1 MAPRLWLW
9 LHVATAMVAVSCT
22 YHHERHPHIRR
33 SHTEHHHFLG
43 NFPLNGTKD
52 KDSHISL
59 DSRPSSGPLPYGAPD
74 EDRAQPTPSG
84 HSTRRHQ
91 RHQHRRRTHSHR
103 VPDIIYSFGSQSAA
117 KLLYRGKGYHVGP
130 YTGYVDVWTIPR
142 QSRPQY
148 LPPPRLTSSP
158 SPPPSPPHLQR
169 QEEHFPEGT
178 AFARVL
184 IAPEPSNA
192 VSPAEPRTCLR
203 CPKDRTV
210 WVGPGF
216 SCAEVPKPRLRPC
229 SRLASLPG
237 EVRLTATAGPQPGSL
252 VMEGVYQM
260 GFTFQ
265 APGIA
270 PQSCHYKLRVKV
282 RRCPALQ
289 RPHNGGARCSRGRHW
304 GSRCRFFCK
313 PGYALEQR
321 VAARCAIHDGVRV
334 TWTPHPAPVC
344 RAKNDSAPSATTNAI
359 VPDTVMPTRPATEAS
374 VPTTPSKKVFP
385 ATGSP
390 RPPKRWKQLACRWP
404 KAPLHGWVSCD
415 RGATRKARVVAR
427 EGTRCRQGC
436 RWAPLS
442 VVTHFS
448 CVAGAWQGR
457 KTLGCTGPPEA
468 STEPAPTELPRT
480 TESGCEDP
488 SPVPNSALEC
498 SADANTLGRRPVGTI
513 CRHVCDKGYDVLPSQ
528 LPLAQVTCLANG
540 KWHQE
545 DQPHCVKIGC
555 ASPVILPNSL
565 LDCSKQVNHLG
576 NRPTGTICK
585 VACKEGFTLSPNQ
598 KHVNEIICE
607 EDGTWNQTAE
617 FECHKSGCSSP
628 DLVPDSSLECSDD
641 ANHLGHHP
649 TGTLCK
655 IVCNM
660 GLGLPPDMQALNQ
673 FVCQEDGTWN
683 QTTQL
688 ECSSIGCASS
698 KPVPGSSLECSMAAN
713 SFGKHPTGTICKVV
727 CADGLSLPSSLQS
740 LNQFVCQEDGTWNQ
754 TTQLECRNNGC
765 PGPNPV
771 PDSSLDCS
779 AEVDQF
785 GQWPTGT
792 ACRVVCADGLALPSS
807 LQPLNNFVCQEDGS
821 WNQTT
826 QLECRNNGCPGP
838 NPVPDSSLDCSAEVD
853 QFGQWPTGTAC
864 RVVCADGLALPSS
877 LQPLNNFVCQEDG
890 SWNQTTELECR
901 NNGCPG
907 PNPVPDSSLDCSAEV
922 DQFGQW
928 PTGTACRVVCADGLA
943 LPSSLQPL
951 NNFVCQ
957 EDGSWNQTTQLEC
970 RNNGCPGPNPVP
982 DSSLDCSAEVDQF
995 GQWPT
1000 GTACQV
1006 VCADGLALPSSLQ
1019 PLNNFVCQK
1028 DGTWNQTAQLECRNS
1043 GCARPDPVPGAS
1055 LECSKDGEDLGKWPT
1070 GSICNVV
1077 CNEGLSLPLNLQSLN
1092 LFVCLEDGTWN
1103 QTTQLECR
1111 ESGCAPPDPVPKSSL
1126 KCSNNANH
1134 LGNRPTGTICE
1145 VRCNEGFTLPLIHQ
1159 SSSQFVCQ
1167 EGGVWNQTAQLDCIK
1182 SGCVNLDLTPNSS
1195 FECSNEAN
1203 NLGNRPTGTI
1213 CKVVCSKGFTLPSNQ
1228 QSFNQFVCQG
1238 DGTWDHETHLE
1249 CHRVTCDS
1257 PPKVSNSVLECSN
1270 GTSEDGKW
1278 PVGTLCRYNCNKGY
1292 AVPKIQDGLNSF
1304 ICREDGTWS
1313 LTDQLLCEEAGCKSP
1328 TQVQDSVLSCTAEAN
1343 SLGRWPTGAIC
1354 SYDCKEGYGL
1364 AKNQLPFS
1372 RIACHDDGTWNQTE
1386 ELRCKKTGCEYPS
1399 TVQFSMVNCSGTANT
1414 FGRWPVGTECSHVCD
1429 EGYAVSR
1436 HEVHLNLFIC
1446 LDDGTWNQT
1455 EGLHCRETGCEEPGK
1470 VPHSALNCS
1479 SNFNALGKRP
1489 FGTVCSYVCNEG
1501 FAVPLD
1507 LEPHNQFVCSED
1519 GSWNQKEELLC
1530 LKTGCESPQ
1539 VVQNSVLHC
1548 SESANLVGNWPA
1560 GTTCQHICDNGFVI
1574 PQSQLGLGDIT
1585 CLDDGTWN
1593 ETGILQCLKLRDPQL
1608 SQGCKDEVVVVDGR
1622 NVSFPVTLEAPTFK
1636 AFNGTN
1642 AAVRCTATHVTTYG
1656 THVIVCD
1663 AVDTE
1668 LQSTSSCTY
1677 NVTALA
1683 SGCPPLQ
1690 SDPYSRVSCSAD
1702 RNVTEGHLHPVGDV
1716 CEYICQ
1722 LHGYVI
1728 PQSKV
1733 DSALKECLP
1742 NGSWSNDDFHLCQKQ
1757 LAPVRVSGCEDTEFG
1772 TDELGNTTVPRPV
1785 FRTGSG
1791 LVNATCTPE
1800 MLADFGDHEINCVAE
1815 DHELRSSA
1823 SCAFKV
1829 IVKGET
1835 VPRLR
1840 EAGPGC
1846 VDVQEV
1852 HDKYPVH
1859 LKPPAFEA
1867 ASGGAALVIC
1877 DPATLLGPGAYN
1889 VTCTARDNKTQ
1900 AETQCAYVVN
1910 ARQIE
1915 QFRESQCLSLR
1926 APANGNI
1933 QCKRR
1938 MGLITCRFSCFTDHV
1953 MSTKSLPLLAR
1964 GYVVCDRAQRDRFDF
1979 QEEYG
1984 LDELPAC
1991 TRLPAPTYFQ
2001 GSLAFHVG
2009 LPSCSLENLH
2019 TDFMPTLTEALL
2031 DRAADVCLQ
2040 AVCDNVT
2047 FMCETAVLRNSSD
2060 PSSASDAM
2068 KVVWTVQA
2076 RHNVNASYDI
2086 PEAETVIEQIQV
2098 LTHDIV
2104 TSDPGFYQEI
2114 AKVGGDLW
2122 RDSFR
2127 QSRFML
2133 VCGSRGFTIDANTAH
2148 CVQCPS
2154 GTFEEHGSCHPCPQN
2169 HYQDSE
2175 GQTSCK
2181 PCPKHTFSFEGAKM
2195 VEDCTEFAGPNVP
2208 PPAKDAP
2215 SWQPHERHG
2224 PCSPNPCRHQGICY
2238 LQRGGYTC
2246 LCQQH
2251 YRGRHC
2257 EESA

>member
-43 NFPLNGTKD
+43 NFPLNGTKG

-59 DSRPSSGPLPYGAPD
+59 DSRPSSGPLPYSAPY

-117 KLLYRGKGYHVGP
+117 KLLYRGKGYRVGP

-148 LPPPRLTSSP
+148 LPPPRLTPPP

-237 EVRLTATAGPQPGSL
+237 EVRMTATAGPQPGSL

-289 RPHNGGARCSRGRHW
+289 RLHNGGARCSRGRHW

-344 RAKNDSAPSATTNAI
+344 RAKNDSAPTATTNAI
-359 VPDTVMPTRPATEAS
+359 IPDTVMPTRPATEAS

-436 RWAPLS
+436 RWAPQS

-457 KTLGCTGPPEA
+457 KALGCTGPPQA

-480 TESGCEDP
+480 TESGCEGP

-498 SADANTLGRRPVGTI
+498 SADANTLGRRPVDTI

-545 DQPHCVKIGC
+545 DQPRCVKSGC

-565 LDCSKQVNHLG
+565 LDCSKQINHLG

-585 VACKEGFTLSPNQ
+585 VACKEGFILSPNQ
-598 KHVNEIICE
+598 QHVNEIICE

-628 DLVPDSSLECSDD
+628 DLVPDSSLECSND

-649 TGTLCK
+649 TGTSCK

-660 GLGLPPDMQALNQ
+660 GLGLPPDMQALNH

-688 ECSSIGCASS
+688 ECSSIGCPSS
-698 KPVPGSSLECSMAAN
+698 KQVPGSSLECSMAAN
-713 SFGKHPTGTICKVV
+713 RFGKHPTGTICKVV

-765 PGPNPV
+765 PSPKPV

-779 AEVDQF
+779 AD
-785 GQWPTGT
+785 
-792 ACRVVCADGLALPSS
+792 
-807 LQPLNNFVCQEDGS
+807 
-821 WNQTT
+821 
-826 QLECRNNGCPGP
+826 
-838 NPVPDSSLDCSAEVD
+838 
-853 QFGQWPTGTAC
+853 
-864 RVVCADGLALPSS
+864 
-877 LQPLNNFVCQEDG
+877 
-890 SWNQTTELECR
+890 
-901 NNGCPG
+901 
-907 PNPVPDSSLDCSAEV
+907 
-922 DQFGQW
+922 
-928 PTGTACRVVCADGLA
+928 
-943 LPSSLQPL
+943 
-951 NNFVCQ
+951 
-957 EDGSWNQTTQLEC
+957 
-970 RNNGCPGPNPVP
+970 
-982 DSSLDCSAEVDQF
+982 VDQF

-1019 PLNNFVCQK
+1019 PLNYFMCQEDGTWNQTTQLECRNNGCPSPKPVPDSSLDCSPDVDQFGQWPIGTACQIVCADGLALPSSLQPLNYIVCQEDGTWNQTTQLECRNNGCPSPNPVPDSSLDCSADVDQFGQWPTGTACQVVCADGLALPSSLQPLNYFVCQE

-1077 CNEGLSLPLNLQSLN
+1077 CNEGLALPLNLQSLN

-1103 QTTQLECR
+1103 QTAQLECR
-1111 ESGCAPPDPVPKSSL
+1111 
-1126 KCSNNANH
+1126 
-1134 LGNRPTGTICE
+1134 
-1145 VRCNEGFTLPLIHQ
+1145 
-1159 SSSQFVCQ
+1159 
-1167 EGGVWNQTAQLDCIK
+1167 
-1182 SGCVNLDLTPNSS
+1182 
-1195 FECSNEAN
+1195 
-1203 NLGNRPTGTI
+1203 
-1213 CKVVCSKGFTLPSNQ
+1213 
-1228 QSFNQFVCQG
+1228 
-1238 DGTWDHETHLE
+1238 
-1249 CHRVTCDS
+1249 
-1257 PPKVSNSVLECSN
+1257 
-1270 GTSEDGKW
+1270 
-1278 PVGTLCRYNCNKGY
+1278 
-1292 AVPKIQDGLNSF
+1292 
-1304 ICREDGTWS
+1304 
-1313 LTDQLLCEEAGCKSP
+1313 EAGCKSP
-1328 TQVQDSVLSCTAEAN
+1328 TQVEDSVLNCTAEAN

-1364 AKNQLPFS
+1364 ATNQLPFS

-1386 ELRCKKTGCEYPS
+1386 QLRCKKTGCEDPS
-1399 TVQFSMVNCSGTANT
+1399 AVQFSMVNCSGTANT

-1479 SNFNALGKRP
+1479 SDFNALGKRP

-1501 FAVPLD
+1501 FAVPRD
-1507 LEPHNQFVCSED
+1507 LEPHNQLVCSED

-1548 SESANLVGNWPA
+1548 SESANVIGNWPA

-1608 SQGCKDEVVVVDGR
+1608 SQGCKDEVVVVDGH
-1622 NVSFPVTLEAPTFK
+1622 NVSFPVTIEAPTFK

-1722 LHGYVI
+1722 RHGYVI

-1733 DSALKECLP
+1733 DSAVKECLP
-1742 NGSWSNDDFHLCQKQ
+1742 NGSWSNDDFDLCEEQ
-1757 LAPVRVSGCEDTEFG
+1757 LVPLRVSGCEDMEFG
-1772 TDELGNTTVPRPV
+1772 TDELGNTTVPRPL
-1785 FRTGSG
+1785 FRTPSG

-1800 MLADFGDHEINCVAE
+1800 MLVDFGDHVIHCVAE
-1815 DHELRSSA
+1815 DHDLRSSA
-1823 SCAFKV
+1823 SCSFKV

-1840 EAGPGC
+1840 ETGPGC

-1926 APANGNI
+1926 APANGDI
-1933 QCKRR
+1933 RCKRR
-1938 MGLITCRFSCFTDHV
+1938 MGLIKCRFSCFPDHV
-1953 MSTKSLPLLAR
+1953 MSTKSFPLLAR

-1991 TRLPAPTYFQ
+1991 TRLPTPTYFQ
-2001 GSLAFHVG
+2001 GSLTFHVG

-2040 AVCDNVT
+2040 ADCDNVT

-2127 QSRFML
+2127 QSKFTL
-2133 VCGSRGFTIDANTAH
+2133 VCGSRGFTIDDHTAH
-2148 CVQCPS
+2148 CVPCPS

-2195 VEDCTEFAGPNVP
+2195 VKDCTEFAGPNVP
-2208 PPAKDAP
+2208 PPARDAP
-2215 SWQPHERHG
+2215 AWQPHERHG

>member
-43 NFPLNGTKD
+43 NFPLNGTKG

-59 DSRPSSGPLPYGAPD
+59 DSRPSSGPLPYSAPY

-91 RHQHRRRTHSHR
+91 RHQHLRRTHSHR

-148 LPPPRLTSSP
+148 LPPPRLTPSP

-237 EVRLTATAGPQPGSL
+237 EVRMTATAGPQPGSL

-289 RPHNGGARCSRGRHW
+289 RPHNGGVRCSRGRHW

-344 RAKNDSAPSATTNAI
+344 RAKNDWAPSATTNAI

-415 RGATRKARVVAR
+415 RGAARKARVVAR

-457 KTLGCTGPPEA
+457 KALGCTGPPEA

-480 TESGCEDP
+480 TESGCEGP

-498 SADANTLGRRPVGTI
+498 SADANTLGRRPVDTI
-513 CRHVCDKGYDVLPSQ
+513 CRHVCDKGYEVLPSQ

-545 DQPHCVKIGC
+545 DQPLCVKSGC

-598 KHVNEIICE
+598 QHVNEIMCE

-628 DLVPDSSLECSDD
+628 DLVPDSSLECSND

-660 GLGLPPDMQALNQ
+660 GLALPPDMQALNQ

-688 ECSSIGCASS
+688 ECSSIACPSS

-713 SFGKHPTGTICKVV
+713 RFGKHPTGTICKVV

-771 PDSSLDCS
+771 PDSSLNCS

-792 ACRVVCADGLALPSS
+792 ACQVVCADGLALPSS
-807 LQPLNNFVCQEDGS
+807 LQPLNYFVCQEDGT

-826 QLECRNNGCPGP
+826 QLECRNNGCP
-838 NPVPDSSLDCSAEVD
+838 S
-853 QFGQWPTGTAC
+853 
-864 RVVCADGLALPSS
+864 
-877 LQPLNNFVCQEDG
+877 
-890 SWNQTTELECR
+890 
-901 NNGCPG
+901 
-907 PNPVPDSSLDCSAEV
+907 
-922 DQFGQW
+922 
-928 PTGTACRVVCADGLA
+928 
-943 LPSSLQPL
+943 
-951 NNFVCQ
+951 
-957 EDGSWNQTTQLEC
+957 
-970 RNNGCPGPNPVP
+970 PNPVP

-1019 PLNNFVCQK
+1019 PLNYFVCQEDGTWNQTTQLECRNNGCPSPNPVPDSSLDCSAEVDQFGQWPTGTACQVVCADGLALPSSLQPLNYFVCQEDGTWNQTTQLECRNNGCPSPNPVPDSSLDCSTDVDQFGQWPTGTACQVVCADGLALPSSLQPLNYFVCQE

-1077 CNEGLSLPLNLQSLN
+1077 CNEGLALPLNLQSLN

-1103 QTTQLECR
+1103 QTAQLECR
-1111 ESGCAPPDPVPKSSL
+1111 ESGCATPDPVPESSL
-1126 KCSNNANH
+1126 KCSNDANH

-1167 EGGVWNQTAQLDCIK
+1167 EDGVWNQTAQLECIK

-1195 FECSNEAN
+1195 LECSNEAN
-1203 NLGNRPTGTI
+1203 HLGNRPTGTI
-1213 CKVVCSKGFTLPSNQ
+1213 CKFVCSKGFTLPSNQ

-1278 PVGTLCRYNCNKGY
+1278 PVGTLCRYTCNEGY

-1304 ICREDGTWS
+1304 TCREDGTWS

-1328 TQVQDSVLSCTAEAN
+1328 TQVEDSVLNCTAEAN
-1343 SLGRWPTGAIC
+1343 RLGRWPTGATC

-1386 ELRCKKTGCEYPS
+1386 ELRCKKTGCKDPS
-1399 TVQFSMVNCSGTANT
+1399 TVQFSVVNCSGTANT

-1455 EGLHCRETGCEEPGK
+1455 EGPHCRETGCEEPGK

-1479 SNFNALGKRP
+1479 SDFNALGKRP

-1548 SESANLVGNWPA
+1548 SESANSIGNWPT
-1560 GTTCQHICDNGFVI
+1560 GTTCQHICNNGFVI

-1593 ETGILQCLKLRDPQL
+1593 ETDILQCIKLRDPQL

-1622 NVSFPVTLEAPTFK
+1622 NVSFPVAVEAPTFK

-1791 LVNATCTPE
+1791 QLVNATCTPE
-1800 MLADFGDHEINCVAE
+1800 MLVDFGDHEINCVAE

-1829 IVKGET
+1829 K
-1835 VPRLR
+1835 LF
-1840 EAGPGC
+1840 
-1846 VDVQEV
+1846 
-1852 HDKYPVH
+1852 
-1859 LKPPAFEA
+1859 PAFA
-1867 ASGGAALVIC
+1867 NR
-1877 DPATLLGPGAYN
+1877 GP
-1889 VTCTARDNKTQ
+1889 
-1900 AETQCAYVVN
+1900 VV
-1910 ARQIE
+1910 
-1915 QFRESQCLSLR
+1915 
-1926 APANGNI
+1926 
-1933 QCKRR
+1933 
-1938 MGLITCRFSCFTDHV
+1938 
-1953 MSTKSLPLLAR
+1953 
-1964 GYVVCDRAQRDRFDF
+1964 
-1979 QEEYG
+1979 
-1984 LDELPAC
+1984 
-1991 TRLPAPTYFQ
+1991 
-2001 GSLAFHVG
+2001 
-2009 LPSCSLENLH
+2009 
-2019 TDFMPTLTEALL
+2019 
-2031 DRAADVCLQ
+2031 
-2040 AVCDNVT
+2040 
-2047 FMCETAVLRNSSD
+2047 
-2060 PSSASDAM
+2060 
-2068 KVVWTVQA
+2068 
-2076 RHNVNASYDI
+2076 
-2086 PEAETVIEQIQV
+2086 
-2098 LTHDIV
+2098 
-2104 TSDPGFYQEI
+2104 
-2114 AKVGGDLW
+2114 
-2122 RDSFR
+2122 
-2127 QSRFML
+2127 
-2133 VCGSRGFTIDANTAH
+2133 
-2148 CVQCPS
+2148 
-2154 GTFEEHGSCHPCPQN
+2154 
-2169 HYQDSE
+2169 
-2175 GQTSCK
+2175 
-2181 PCPKHTFSFEGAKM
+2181 
-2195 VEDCTEFAGPNVP
+2195 
-2208 PPAKDAP
+2208 
-2215 SWQPHERHG
+2215 
-2224 PCSPNPCRHQGICY
+2224 
-2238 LQRGGYTC
+2238 
-2246 LCQQH
+2246 
-2251 YRGRHC
+2251 
-2257 EESA
+2257 

>member
-43 NFPLNGTKD
+43 NFPLNGTKG

-59 DSRPSSGPLPYGAPD
+59 DSRPSSGPLPYSAPY

-117 KLLYRGKGYHVGP
+117 KLLYRGKGYRVGP

-148 LPPPRLTSSP
+148 LPPPRLTPPP

-237 EVRLTATAGPQPGSL
+237 EVRMTATAGPQPGSL

-289 RPHNGGARCSRGRHW
+289 RLHNGGARCSRGRHW

-344 RAKNDSAPSATTNAI
+344 RAKNDSAPTATTNAI
-359 VPDTVMPTRPATEAS
+359 IPDTVMPTRPATEAS

-436 RWAPLS
+436 RWAPQS

-457 KTLGCTGPPEA
+457 KALGCTGPPQA

-480 TESGCEDP
+480 TESGCEGP

-498 SADANTLGRRPVGTI
+498 SADANTLGRRPVDTI

-545 DQPHCVKIGC
+545 DQPRCVKSGC

-565 LDCSKQVNHLG
+565 LDCSKQINHLG

-585 VACKEGFTLSPNQ
+585 VACKEGFILSPNQ
-598 KHVNEIICE
+598 QHVNEIICE

-628 DLVPDSSLECSDD
+628 DLVPDSSLECSND

-649 TGTLCK
+649 TGTSCK

-660 GLGLPPDMQALNQ
+660 GLGLPPDMQALNH

-688 ECSSIGCASS
+688 ECSSIGCPSS
-698 KPVPGSSLECSMAAN
+698 KQVPGSSLECSMAAN
-713 SFGKHPTGTICKVV
+713 RFGKHPTGTICKVV

-765 PGPNPV
+765 PSPKPV

-779 AEVDQF
+779 AD
-785 GQWPTGT
+785 
-792 ACRVVCADGLALPSS
+792 
-807 LQPLNNFVCQEDGS
+807 
-821 WNQTT
+821 
-826 QLECRNNGCPGP
+826 
-838 NPVPDSSLDCSAEVD
+838 
-853 QFGQWPTGTAC
+853 
-864 RVVCADGLALPSS
+864 
-877 LQPLNNFVCQEDG
+877 
-890 SWNQTTELECR
+890 
-901 NNGCPG
+901 
-907 PNPVPDSSLDCSAEV
+907 
-922 DQFGQW
+922 
-928 PTGTACRVVCADGLA
+928 
-943 LPSSLQPL
+943 
-951 NNFVCQ
+951 
-957 EDGSWNQTTQLEC
+957 
-970 RNNGCPGPNPVP
+970 
-982 DSSLDCSAEVDQF
+982 VDQF

-1019 PLNNFVCQK
+1019 PLNYFMCQEDGTWNQTTQLECRNNGCPSPKPVPDSSLDCSPDVDQFGQWPIGTACQIVCADGLALPSSLQPLNYIVCQEDGTWNQTTQLECRNNGCPSPNPVPDSSLDCSADVDQFGQWPTGTACQVVCADGLALPSSLQPLNYFVCQE

-1077 CNEGLSLPLNLQSLN
+1077 CNEGLALPLNLQSLN

-1103 QTTQLECR
+1103 QTAQLECR
-1111 ESGCAPPDPVPKSSL
+1111 ETGCATPDPVPESSL
-1126 KCSNNANH
+1126 KCSKGANQ
-1134 LGNRPTGTICE
+1134 LGNRPTGTVCE

-1167 EGGVWNQTAQLDCIK
+1167 EDGVWNQTAQLECIK

-1195 FECSNEAN
+1195 LECSHEVN

-1213 CKVVCSKGFTLPSNQ
+1213 CKFVCSKGFTLPSNQ
-1228 QSFNQFVCQG
+1228 QSFDQFVCQG
-1238 DGTWDHETHLE
+1238 DGTWDHKTHLE

-1278 PVGTLCRYNCNKGY
+1278 QVGTLCRYTCNEGY

-1328 TQVQDSVLSCTAEAN
+1328 TQVEDSVLNCTAEAN

-1364 AKNQLPFS
+1364 ATNQLPFS

-1386 ELRCKKTGCEYPS
+1386 QLRCKKTGCEDPS
-1399 TVQFSMVNCSGTANT
+1399 AVQFSMVNCSGTANT

-1479 SNFNALGKRP
+1479 SDFNALGKRP

-1501 FAVPLD
+1501 FAVPRD
-1507 LEPHNQFVCSED
+1507 LEPHNQLVCSED

-1548 SESANLVGNWPA
+1548 SESANVIGNWPA

-1608 SQGCKDEVVVVDGR
+1608 SQGCKDEVVVVDGH
-1622 NVSFPVTLEAPTFK
+1622 NVSFPVTIEAPTFK

-1722 LHGYVI
+1722 RHGYVI

-1733 DSALKECLP
+1733 DSAVKECLP
-1742 NGSWSNDDFHLCQKQ
+1742 NGSWSNDDFDLCEEQ
-1757 LAPVRVSGCEDTEFG
+1757 LVPLRVSGCEDMEFG
-1772 TDELGNTTVPRPV
+1772 TDELGNTTVPRPL
-1785 FRTGSG
+1785 FRTPSG

-1800 MLADFGDHEINCVAE
+1800 MLVDFGDHVIHCVAE
-1815 DHELRSSA
+1815 DHDLRSSA
-1823 SCAFKV
+1823 SCSFKV
-1829 IVKGET
+1829 K
-1835 VPRLR
+1835 LF
-1840 EAGPGC
+1840 
-1846 VDVQEV
+1846 
-1852 HDKYPVH
+1852 
-1859 LKPPAFEA
+1859 PAFA
-1867 ASGGAALVIC
+1867 KR
-1877 DPATLLGPGAYN
+1877 GP
-1889 VTCTARDNKTQ
+1889 
-1900 AETQCAYVVN
+1900 VV
-1910 ARQIE
+1910 
-1915 QFRESQCLSLR
+1915 
-1926 APANGNI
+1926 
-1933 QCKRR
+1933 
-1938 MGLITCRFSCFTDHV
+1938 
-1953 MSTKSLPLLAR
+1953 
-1964 GYVVCDRAQRDRFDF
+1964 
-1979 QEEYG
+1979 
-1984 LDELPAC
+1984 
-1991 TRLPAPTYFQ
+1991 
-2001 GSLAFHVG
+2001 
-2009 LPSCSLENLH
+2009 
-2019 TDFMPTLTEALL
+2019 
-2031 DRAADVCLQ
+2031 
-2040 AVCDNVT
+2040 
-2047 FMCETAVLRNSSD
+2047 
-2060 PSSASDAM
+2060 
-2068 KVVWTVQA
+2068 
-2076 RHNVNASYDI
+2076 
-2086 PEAETVIEQIQV
+2086 
-2098 LTHDIV
+2098 
-2104 TSDPGFYQEI
+2104 
-2114 AKVGGDLW
+2114 
-2122 RDSFR
+2122 
-2127 QSRFML
+2127 
-2133 VCGSRGFTIDANTAH
+2133 
-2148 CVQCPS
+2148 
-2154 GTFEEHGSCHPCPQN
+2154 
-2169 HYQDSE
+2169 
-2175 GQTSCK
+2175 
-2181 PCPKHTFSFEGAKM
+2181 
-2195 VEDCTEFAGPNVP
+2195 
-2208 PPAKDAP
+2208 
-2215 SWQPHERHG
+2215 
-2224 PCSPNPCRHQGICY
+2224 
-2238 LQRGGYTC
+2238 
-2246 LCQQH
+2246 
-2251 YRGRHC
+2251 
-2257 EESA
+2257 

>member
-43 NFPLNGTKD
+43 NFPLNGTKG

-59 DSRPSSGPLPYGAPD
+59 DSRPSSGPLPYSAPY

-117 KLLYRGKGYHVGP
+117 KLLYRGKGYRVGP

-148 LPPPRLTSSP
+148 LPPPRLTPPP

-237 EVRLTATAGPQPGSL
+237 EVRMTATAGPQPGSL

-289 RPHNGGARCSRGRHW
+289 RLHNGGARCSRGRHW

-344 RAKNDSAPSATTNAI
+344 RAKNDSAPTATTNAI
-359 VPDTVMPTRPATEAS
+359 IPDTVMPTRPATEAS

-436 RWAPLS
+436 RWAPQS

-457 KTLGCTGPPEA
+457 KALGCTGPPQA

-480 TESGCEDP
+480 TESGCEGP

-498 SADANTLGRRPVGTI
+498 SADANTLGRRPVDTI

-545 DQPHCVKIGC
+545 DQPRCVKSGC

-565 LDCSKQVNHLG
+565 LDCSKQINHLG

-585 VACKEGFTLSPNQ
+585 VACKEGFILSPNQ
-598 KHVNEIICE
+598 QHVNEIICE

-628 DLVPDSSLECSDD
+628 DLVPDSSLECSND

-649 TGTLCK
+649 TGTSCK

-660 GLGLPPDMQALNQ
+660 GLGLPPDMQALNH

-688 ECSSIGCASS
+688 ECSSIGCPSS
-698 KPVPGSSLECSMAAN
+698 KQVPGSSLECSMAAN
-713 SFGKHPTGTICKVV
+713 RFGKHPTGTICKVV

-765 PGPNPV
+765 PSPKPV

-779 AEVDQF
+779 AD
-785 GQWPTGT
+785 
-792 ACRVVCADGLALPSS
+792 
-807 LQPLNNFVCQEDGS
+807 
-821 WNQTT
+821 
-826 QLECRNNGCPGP
+826 
-838 NPVPDSSLDCSAEVD
+838 
-853 QFGQWPTGTAC
+853 
-864 RVVCADGLALPSS
+864 
-877 LQPLNNFVCQEDG
+877 
-890 SWNQTTELECR
+890 
-901 NNGCPG
+901 
-907 PNPVPDSSLDCSAEV
+907 
-922 DQFGQW
+922 
-928 PTGTACRVVCADGLA
+928 
-943 LPSSLQPL
+943 
-951 NNFVCQ
+951 
-957 EDGSWNQTTQLEC
+957 
-970 RNNGCPGPNPVP
+970 
-982 DSSLDCSAEVDQF
+982 VDQF

-1019 PLNNFVCQK
+1019 PLNYFMCQEDGTWNQTTQLECRNNGCPSPKPVPDSSLDCSPDVDQFGQWPIGTACQIVCADGLALPSSLQPLNYIVCQEDGTWNQTTQLECRNNGCPSPNPVPDSSLDCSADVDQFGQWPTGTACQVVCADGLALPSSLQPLNYFVCQE

-1077 CNEGLSLPLNLQSLN
+1077 CNEGLALPLNLQSLN

-1103 QTTQLECR
+1103 QTAQLECR
-1111 ESGCAPPDPVPKSSL
+1111 ETGCATPDPVPESSL
-1126 KCSNNANH
+1126 KCSKGANQ
-1134 LGNRPTGTICE
+1134 LGNRPTGTVCE

-1167 EGGVWNQTAQLDCIK
+1167 EDGVWNQTAQLECIK

-1195 FECSNEAN
+1195 LECSHEVN

-1213 CKVVCSKGFTLPSNQ
+1213 CKFVCSKGFTLPSNQ
-1228 QSFNQFVCQG
+1228 QSFDQFVCQG
-1238 DGTWDHETHLE
+1238 DGTWDHKTHLE

-1278 PVGTLCRYNCNKGY
+1278 QVGTLCRYTCNEGY

-1328 TQVQDSVLSCTAEAN
+1328 TQVEDSVLNCTAEAN

-1364 AKNQLPFS
+1364 ATNQLPFS

-1386 ELRCKKTGCEYPS
+1386 QLRCKKTGCEDPS
-1399 TVQFSMVNCSGTANT
+1399 AVQFSMVNCSGTANT

-1455 EGLHCRETGCEEPGK
+1455 EGLHCRETGCE
-1470 VPHSALNCS
+1470 
-1479 SNFNALGKRP
+1479 
-1489 FGTVCSYVCNEG
+1489 
-1501 FAVPLD
+1501 
-1507 LEPHNQFVCSED
+1507 
-1519 GSWNQKEELLC
+1519 
-1530 LKTGCESPQ
+1530 SPQ

-1548 SESANLVGNWPA
+1548 SESANVIGNWPA

-1608 SQGCKDEVVVVDGR
+1608 SQGCKDEVVVVDGH
-1622 NVSFPVTLEAPTFK
+1622 NVSFPVTIEAPTFK

-1722 LHGYVI
+1722 RHGYVI

-1733 DSALKECLP
+1733 DSAVKECLP
-1742 NGSWSNDDFHLCQKQ
+1742 NGSWSNDDFDLCEEQ
-1757 LAPVRVSGCEDTEFG
+1757 LVPLRVSGCEDMEFG
-1772 TDELGNTTVPRPV
+1772 TDELGNTTVPRPL
-1785 FRTGSG
+1785 FRTPSG

-1800 MLADFGDHEINCVAE
+1800 MLVDFGDHVIHCVAE
-1815 DHELRSSA
+1815 DHDLRSSA
-1823 SCAFKV
+1823 SCSFKV

-1840 EAGPGC
+1840 ETGPGC

-1926 APANGNI
+1926 APANGDI
-1933 QCKRR
+1933 RCKRR
-1938 MGLITCRFSCFTDHV
+1938 MGLIKCRFSCFPDHV
-1953 MSTKSLPLLAR
+1953 MSTKSFPLLAR

-1991 TRLPAPTYFQ
+1991 TRLPTPTYFQ
-2001 GSLAFHVG
+2001 GSLTFHVG

-2040 AVCDNVT
+2040 ADCDNVT

-2127 QSRFML
+2127 QSKFTL
-2133 VCGSRGFTIDANTAH
+2133 VCGSRGFTIDDHTAH
-2148 CVQCPS
+2148 CVPCPS

-2195 VEDCTEFAGPNVP
+2195 VKDCTEFAGPNVP
-2208 PPAKDAP
+2208 PPARDAP
-2215 SWQPHERHG
+2215 AWQPHERHG